1 MLKLLNSVEKCH
13 FPGFDVSFH
22 HLVPFVKLFH
32 IPLRM
37 PPVPGAWSAQLA
49 LRSAALASCE
59 LRLMLCRPLNLP
71 LTSDDCMAKA
81 GISICNDL
89 AGNYDRQG
97 ESRCE
102 TPRVAASVSR

>member
-1 MLKLLNSVEKCH
+1 MS
-13 FPGFDVSFH
+13 FSGFDVSFH

-32 IPLRM
+32 MPLRM

-49 LRSAALASCE
+49 LRSASCE

-81 GISICNDL
+81 VLAICKQSRSSMIVWQEIGTL
-89 AGNYDRQG
+89 GG

-102 TPRVAASVSR
+102 TPRMAASASR